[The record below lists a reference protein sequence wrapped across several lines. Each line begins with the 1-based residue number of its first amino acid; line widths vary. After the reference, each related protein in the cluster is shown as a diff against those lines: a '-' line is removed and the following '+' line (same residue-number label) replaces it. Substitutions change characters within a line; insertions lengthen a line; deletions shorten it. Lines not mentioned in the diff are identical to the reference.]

1 MPTIDLNC
9 DLGESY
15 GRWTLGDDEAMLELA
30 SSANVACGFHAGDPT
45 VMRRTVTTAREH
57 GVGIGAH
64 PGYADLRGFGRTA
77 IRMPGEDLENDVLY
91 QLGALA
97 AICRV
102 EGAELRHVKPH
113 GALYITMAHD
123 AEVAGVVARAVAAF
137 DPSLALLVA
146 AGSIAA
152 DVAADAGLRPV
163 REAFLDRAYRPDG
176 ALAPRRE
183 PGSVL
188 RDPEM
193 VAARAV
199 RLATEGTVDALDGS
213 ELVLHPETLCLHGDT
228 PGAVE
233 LARRVVGA
241 LEDAGIRVAQFAR

>member
-1 MPTIDLNC
+1 MRTIDLNC

-15 GRWTLGDDEAMLELA
+15 GRWALGDDEAMLELA

-45 VMRRTVTTAREH
+45 VMRRTVATARDR

-77 IRMPGEDLENDVLY
+77 MSVPAEDVANDVLY
-91 QLGALA
+91 QLGALG
-97 AICRV
+97 AICRA

-123 AEVAGVVARAVAAF
+123 AELAAAVVGAVAAF
-137 DPSLALLVA
+137 DAGLALLVP
-146 AGSIAA
+146 AGSLAA
-152 DVAADAGLRPV
+152 DVAADAGLRIV
-163 REAFLDRAYRPDG
+163 REAFLDRAYGPDG
-176 ALAPRRE
+176 NLAPRHA

-188 RDPEM
+188 EDPEM

-199 RLATEGTVDALDGS
+199 RLATEGTVAAADGTELD
-213 ELVLHPETLCLHGDT
+213 LQPETLCLHGDT

-233 LARRVVGA
+233 LARGVTAA
-241 LEDAGIRVAQFAR
+241 LERAGVRIARFAR